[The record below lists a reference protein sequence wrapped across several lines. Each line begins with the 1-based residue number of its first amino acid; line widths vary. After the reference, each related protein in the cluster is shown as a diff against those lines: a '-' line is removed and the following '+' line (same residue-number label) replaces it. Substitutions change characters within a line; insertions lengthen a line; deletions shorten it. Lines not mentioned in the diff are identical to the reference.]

1 MFFLRSLILRV
12 VNAVWS
18 VVPFHLYIISHAR
31 CDSNRTG
38 TLKLDRN
45 MHARHTHST
54 ILLSLSVWDC
64 ADKIDYD
71 FPYYYE
77 YDYDCDNNHYHNPV
91 VLQRVPQPWTE
102 WDKNRKRDK
111 FQMWMRIRV
120 WTVFV
125 CLLLNVT
132 VVFLFISS
140 ASGDTVS
147 TSASVL
153 LANFTEYLCV
163 CCMYIEVCKPL
174 LKFLLTV
181 HGSLW

>member
-1 MFFLRSLILRV
+1 MLF
-12 VNAVWS
+12 
-18 VVPFHLYIISHAR
+18 
-31 CDSNRTG
+31 G
-38 TLKLDRN
+38 
-45 MHARHTHST
+45 
-54 ILLSLSVWDC
+54 LLSHFICTLLAMQDAIPTELAHLNWIEICMQDIRIVLFCSLCVWDC